1 MLGKFFRRGLMRDDP
16 MLSVLR
22 EIPLFREL
30 SRRELREVA
39 QTLEVSKF
47 VIDEEVF
54 KQDEPGRGMY
64 IVLSGG
70 VDILQIDET
79 DGARLHLSRSEAG
92 SFFGE
97 TALLDDAPR
106 TAAAIVFD
114 EAELALFSRYALLN
128 LAEQR
133 PHLGVKIAMQLS
145 QIIAERLRRTNRGL
159 RSTRDDV
166 EAAQKAVE
174 AAQKAKEEDAT

>member
-1 MLGKFFRRGLMRDDP
+1 MIKKLLQRRLKRDTP
-16 MLSVLR
+16 MMGVLR
-22 EIPLFREL
+22 EIPLFRQL

-39 QTLEVSKF
+39 QTLEVADF
-47 VIDEEVF
+47 AIGDTIF
-54 KQDEPGRGMY
+54 KQGDAGRGMY

-70 VDILQIDET
+70 IDIFQVDET
-79 DGARLHLSRSEAG
+79 DGVRLHLSRSEAG

-106 TAAAIVFD
+106 TASAIAFD

-128 LAEQR
+128 LAEQK

-159 RSTRDDV
+159 RSAREEVD
-166 EAAQKAVE
+166 
-174 AAQKAKEEDAT
+174 AAQKAKEEGAA

>member
-1 MLGKFFRRGLMRDDP
+1 MFNKLFKRWARRDNP
-16 MLSVLR
+16 MLPILEDV
-22 EIPLFREL
+22 PLFRDL

-39 QTLEVSKF
+39 QTLEVADYAIED
-47 VIDEEVF
+47 VVF
-54 KQDEPGRGMY
+54 KQGEQGRGMY

-70 VDILQIDET
+70 VDIYQVDEE
-79 DGARLHLSRSEAG
+79 DGTRLHLSRSEAG
-92 SFFGE
+92 AFLGE
-97 TALLDDAPR
+97 TALLDDSPR
-106 TAAAIVFD
+106 TASAVVFD

-159 RSTRDDV
+159 RSVRDEV
-166 EAAQKAVE
+166 EAAE
-174 AAQKAKEEDAT
+174 KAKTEGPA

>member
-1 MLGKFFRRGLMRDDP
+1 MLDKIFRRGLVKESPVVRVM
-16 MLSVLR
+16 R

-30 SRRELREVA
+30 NRRELREVA
-39 QTLEVSKF
+39 QTLEIANYA
-47 VIDEEVF
+47 IDDVVF
-54 KQDEPGRGMY
+54 KQNNPGRGMF

-70 VDILQIDET
+70 VDIFQIDEE

-97 TALLDDAPR
+97 TALLEDAPR
-106 TAAAIVFD
+106 TASAIVFD
-114 EAELALFSRYALLN
+114 EAELALFSRYALLH
-128 LAEQR
+128 LAENR

-159 RSTRDDV
+159 RNARDGIDL
-166 EAAQKAVE
+166 
-174 AAQKAKEEDAT
+174 AQKAKQEGAA

>member
-1 MLGKFFRRGLMRDDP
+1 MLDKLLRRGLRRDDP
-16 MLSVLR
+16 LVRVLR

-39 QTLEVSKF
+39 QTLEVSTF
-47 VIDEEVF
+47 AIDEEVF
-54 KQDEPGRGMY
+54 KQGEPGRGMY

-70 VDILQIDET
+70 IDIFQIDET
-79 DGARLHLSRSEAG
+79 DGARLQLSRSEAG

-106 TAAAIVFD
+106 TASALVLD

-159 RSTRDDV
+159 RSARD
-166 EAAQKAVE
+166 EVE
-174 AAQKAKEEDAT
+174 AAQKAKEEDVT

>member
-1 MLGKFFRRGLMRDDP
+1 MLKKLLQRGLKRDTP
-16 MLSVLR
+16 MMNVLR

-39 QTLEVSKF
+39 QTLEIADF
-47 VIDEEVF
+47 AIGDTVF
-54 KQDEPGRGMY
+54 KQGDSGRGMY

-70 VDILQIDET
+70 IDIIQVDET

-106 TAAAIVFD
+106 TASAIAFD

-128 LAEQR
+128 LAEQK

-159 RSTRDDV
+159 RGARD
-166 EAAQKAVE
+166 EVE
-174 AAQKAKEEDAT
+174 AAQKAKEEGAA

>member
-1 MLGKFFRRGLMRDDP
+1 MLNKLLKRWSRRDMP
-16 MLSVLR
+16 MLSVL
-22 EIPLFREL
+22 EDVPLFRDL

-39 QTLEVSKF
+39 QTLEVADYAIED
-47 VIDEEVF
+47 VVF
-54 KQDEPGRGMY
+54 KQGEPGRGMY

-70 VDILQIDET
+70 VDIYQVDEE
-79 DGARLHLSRSEAG
+79 DGTRLHLSRSEAG
-92 SFFGE
+92 AFLGE
-97 TALLDDAPR
+97 TALLDDSPR
-106 TAAAIVFD
+106 TASAVVFD

-159 RSTRDDV
+159 RSVRDEV
-166 EAAQKAVE
+166 EAAE
-174 AAQKAKEEDAT
+174 KAKSEGSA

>member
-1 MLGKFFRRGLMRDDP
+1 MFNKLFRRGLRDNP
-16 MLSVLR
+16 LVRVLR

-30 SRRELREVA
+30 SRGELREVV
-39 QTLEVSKF
+39 QTLEVASF
-47 VIDEEVF
+47 AIDDVVF
-54 KQDEPGRGMY
+54 KQDDPGRGMF

-70 VDILQIDET
+70 VDIFQMDE
-79 DGARLHLSRSEAG
+79 DGARLHLSRSEVG

-106 TAAAIVFD
+106 TASAIVFD
-114 EAELALFSRYALLN
+114 EAELALFSRHALLN
-128 LAEQR
+128 LAENR

-159 RSTRDDV
+159 RSARDEV
-166 EAAQKAVE
+166 G
-174 AAQKAKEEDAT
+174 AAQKAKEEGAA